1 MKRGRALAI
10 QFHKHRYDVQLT
22 RSGVEFGPFFI
33 GLWERSTKADLCCIN
48 REAVFS
54 LGA

>member
-10 QFHKHRYDVQLT
+10 QFHKNRYDVQLT

-33 GLWERSTKADLCCIN
+33 GLWENCLRKPIYV
-48 REAVFS
+48 E
-54 LGA
+54 